1 MDKVCKD
8 IVTGKRQNEKKQSLE
23 YYIGRMVL
31 ISLISLRRLLRQRG
45 FVSFRLLFLV
55 TTQRVSRCSLP
66 SLRGRGTSM
75 SFITYVIMTSV
86 HYVIL
91 ASASLL
97 LCLLHTQPL
106 MSLCHY
112 VFRSSVTMSFTYSV
126 HYVIMSFWLL
136 FLCYHVFYIVCP
148 LCHSGFCLFVT
159 LSLHT
164 QPLMSLCYYVFCS
177 LCTFWFHKCKVFLQ
191 TSYFVGK

>member
-1 MDKVCKD
+1 
-8 IVTGKRQNEKKQSLE
+8 
-23 YYIGRMVL
+23 MVL

-97 LCLLHTQPL
+97 LYLYILSPLCLYVILASASLLLCLYILCP
-106 MSLCHY
+106 LCHSG
-112 VFRSSVTMSFTYSV
+112 FRSSVTMSFTYSV
-126 HYVIMSFWLL
+126 PSVIMSSVPLL
-136 FLCYHVFYIVCP
+136 PCLYILSP
-148 LCHSGFCLFVT
+148 LCL
-159 LSLHT
+159 
-164 QPLMSLCYYVFCS
+164 YVILVS
-177 LCTFWFHKCKVFLQ
+177 
-191 TSYFVGK
+191 

>member
-1 MDKVCKD
+1 
-8 IVTGKRQNEKKQSLE
+8 
-23 YYIGRMVL
+23 MVL

-45 FVSFRLLFLV
+45 FVSFRLLFLA

-66 SLRGRGTSM
+66 SLRGRGWGEGH
-75 SFITYVIMTSV
+75 FYVFYYLLSPLCL
-86 HYVIL
+86 YVIL

-126 HYVIMSFWLL
+126 PYVFMSFWLL
-136 FLCYHVFYIVCP
+136 FH
-148 LCHSGFCLFVT
+148 
-159 LSLHT
+159 
-164 QPLMSLCYYVFCS
+164 CYYVFTYS
-177 LCTFWFHKCKVFLQ
+177 VPYVFMSFWLHKCKVFLQ
-191 TSYFVGK
+191 TSYFVGNL

>member
-1 MDKVCKD
+1 MDKVYKD
-8 IVTGKRQNEKKQSLE
+8 IVTGEWKKQSLE

-86 HYVIL
+86 HYGIL

-97 LCLLHTQPL
+97 LYLYIVSPLCLYVIMSSVPLLLCLLHTQSL
-106 MSLCHY
+106 MSLCH
-112 VFRSSVTMSFTYSV
+112 
-126 HYVIMSFWLL
+126 
-136 FLCYHVFYIVCP
+136 
-148 LCHSGFCLFVT
+148 SG
-159 LSLHT
+159 
-164 QPLMSLCYYVFCS
+164 FCS
-177 LCTFWFHKCKVFLQ
+177 LCTFWLHKCKGFLQ
-191 TSYFVGK
+191 TSYFVGNLWVASWAISSLFVSHV